1 VRLLVGRGQRRR
13 RRCGMNDLPAVSMLR
28 AALGCRC
35 PRCGQGKLFVGLLNV
50 RHACEVCGLDLSTQD
65 AGDGP
70 AVFVILFLGLIVVG
84 LAALVE
90 IRFSPPMWVHLVLW
104 TPLILGGAIAML
116 RPLKAGLIALQYR
129 HHLLVAPPSI

>member
-1 VRLLVGRGQRRR
+1 
-13 RRCGMNDLPAVSMLR
+13 MNDYPAISPIR

-35 PRCGQGKLFVGLLNV
+35 PRCGRGRLFAGLLNV
-50 RHACEVCGLDLSTQD
+50 RGACEVCGLDLSGQD

-70 AVFVILFLGLIVVG
+70 AVFVILFLGLIVVA

-90 IRFSPPMWVHLVLW
+90 VKFSPPIWIHLVLW
-104 TPLILGGAIAML
+104 TPFIIVGAIAML

-129 HHLLVAPPSI
+129 HHLLVAPPPS

>member
-1 VRLLVGRGQRRR
+1 
-13 RRCGMNDLPAVSMLR
+13 MNDYPAISPIR

-35 PRCGQGKLFVGLLNV
+35 PRCGQGRLFAGLLSV
-50 RHACEVCGLDLSTQD
+50 RGACEVCGLDLSGQD

-70 AVFVILFLGLIVVG
+70 AVFVILFLGLIVVA

-90 IRFSPPMWVHLVLW
+90 VKFSPPIWIHLVLW
-104 TPLILGGAIAML
+104 TPVIIVGAIAML

-129 HHLLVAPPSI
+129 HHLLVAPPPS

>member
-1 VRLLVGRGQRRR
+1 
-13 RRCGMNDLPAVSMLR
+13 MNDFPAISPIR

-35 PRCGQGKLFVGLLNV
+35 PRCGQGRLFNGLLNV
-50 RHACEVCGLDLSTQD
+50 RGACEVCGLDFSAQD

-70 AVFVILFLGLIVVG
+70 AVFVILFLGLIVVA

-90 IRFSPPMWVHLVLW
+90 AKFSPPIWIHLVLW
-104 TPLILGGAIAML
+104 TPFIIVGAIAML

-129 HHLLVAPPSI
+129 HHLLVAPPPS

>member
-1 VRLLVGRGQRRR
+1 
-13 RRCGMNDLPAVSMLR
+13 MNDFPPISPIR

-35 PRCGQGKLFVGLLNV
+35 PRCGRGKLFIGLLDV
-50 RHACEVCGLDLSTQD
+50 RGACEICGLDLSGQD

-70 AVFVILFLGLIVVG
+70 AVFVILFLGLIVVA

-90 IRFSPPMWVHLVLW
+90 VKFSPPIWIHLMLW
-104 TPLILGGAIAML
+104 TPFIIVGAIAML

-129 HHLLVAPPSI
+129 HHLLVAPPPS